1 MRFVLLAFLLVT
13 AGCEAVVH
21 FDRSKIDGG
30 AKSLRVEEVD
40 LDGGTVETV
49 DGPDAATD

>member
-1 MRFVLLAFLLVT
+1 MRSALLAFPLVT

-30 AKSLRVEEVD
+30 AKSLWLEGEG
-40 LDGGTVETV
+40 LDAGL
-49 DGPDAATD
+49 PDATEGVDAAPR